1 MDEAAF
7 GTEYLDG
14 DGDLGNDVR
23 GSGLARSEEVMEML
37 SNSPDEAARF
47 YEQYSRGKGFAM
59 RVEMRIKQNGQ
70 MGKWY
75 VSRFVNDHNHVLL
88 SPKLVEYLPPHRKM
102 SDVDVAHMDSLRQV
116 GISIPK
122 IYESLAAQAGGFDHI
137 PFTKRDMYNEV
148 RRQRGMRNGDVNAT
162 IRYCMLAE
170 IEIKEFEKHWEAM
183 LDECGVQDV
192 EWVQD
197 LYTKKLYW
205 ATAYIHGRFF
215 ADIRTTSR
223 CESLHA
229 KLGRFVERRN
239 AILDFV
245 MNFQRCVEFL
255 RDNEDEMDFRSSYGT
270 LVLHTQFPEIE
281 KSGAMKYT
289 REIFSRFCESL
300 QRCVRITVVESQPRE
315 GVSALV
321 VVVDNGR
328 VLDPIRVRTKGT
340 GRGNVQVGVRGVK
353 RRKCST
359 CGIVGHHRTRYPNRV
374 NISVPNSQDEVPQM
388 VSQSAARAEFPL
400 ARSLSIENIGGGT
413 VSHFGPLVK
422 YASEAHSS
430 EDTEGVMDC
439 RSMYAPSTIDNYEM

>member
-1 MDEAAF
+1 
-7 GTEYLDG
+7 
-14 DGDLGNDVR
+14 
-23 GSGLARSEEVMEML
+23 
-37 SNSPDEAARF
+37 
-47 YEQYSRGKGFAM
+47 
-59 RVEMRIKQNGQ
+59 
-70 MGKWY
+70 
-75 VSRFVNDHNHVLL
+75 
-88 SPKLVEYLPPHRKM
+88 
-102 SDVDVAHMDSLRQV
+102 
-116 GISIPK
+116 
-122 IYESLAAQAGGFDHI
+122 
-137 PFTKRDMYNEV
+137 
-148 RRQRGMRNGDVNAT
+148 
-162 IRYCMLAE
+162 MLAE

-315 GVSALV
+315 GGTIYVTQKYMRSGRKWNVIHVLASDKHTCSCQRMESFGLPCVHILSVLVRLDVGSFPDTLVLERWTKSAKF
-321 VVVDNGR
+321 GWEHF
-328 VLDPIRVRTKGT
+328 
-340 GRGNVQVGVRGVK
+340 
-353 RRKCST
+353 CST
-359 CGIVGHHRTRYPNRV
+359 A
-374 NISVPNSQDEVPQM
+374 SVWLSLCVTTTTY
-388 VSQSAARAEFPL
+388 SSCIQSR
-400 ARSLSIENIGGGT
+400 
-413 VSHFGPLVK
+413 
-422 YASEAHSS
+422 
-430 EDTEGVMDC
+430 
-439 RSMYAPSTIDNYEM
+439 